1 MTTDVDM
8 EFIFECE
15 NLNELESI
23 SEKILNELDQHHV
36 VAFYGEMGAG
46 KTTLI
51 KSVCKKLGVS
61 DTVTSP
67 TFAIMNEYE
76 AKKNPVYHFDFYRI
90 NSESEA
96 FDLGYEN
103 FFFSNNYCFIEWP
116 EKIKNLLPENRAEI
130 YITTMTNGTRQIKMI
145 V

>member
-1 MTTDVDM
+1 MATSVDM
-8 EFIFECE
+8 EFKFECQ
-15 NLNELESI
+15 NLNGLDDAA
-23 SEKILNELDQHHV
+23 EKIVHKLDDHRI

-51 KSVCKKLGVS
+51 QAICKKLGVS
-61 DTVTSP
+61 DMVTSP

-76 AKKNPVYHFDFYRI
+76 ARKKPVYHFDFYRI
-90 NSESEA
+90 NSESEV

-103 FFFSNNYCFIEWP
+103 FFFSTNYCFIEWP

-130 YITTMTNGTRQIKMI
+130 YITPLTNGARQIKMI
-145 V
+145 L